1 MPRQKR
7 MVPSDPISSLAH
19 HGHATVLSIAFRSAV
34 RIVCL
39 LPGSRLA
46 ATASTLSD
54 APQLIFPKLNRSLVT
69 AFPSPA
75 TAPAFTDSIPGSK
88 VPACYFAVSLAGFDA
103 RSAIRLHCRN
113 WFAPI
118 PAASTLQARCI
129 SARKLIRPLSLSPLP
144 SGSFSSLRI
153 KAFNKRCCRP
163 VRLPNLPD
171 LRSLPAA
178 GSITRLSCG
187 SSSAV
192 RYVSGGLLFLK
203 PLGTT
208 INMLLRPSARQRI
221 SGMAPYFSTGY
232 YYCVSN

>member
-1 MPRQKR
+1 
-7 MVPSDPISSLAH
+7 MVPSDPIPSLAH

-88 VPACYFAVSLAGFDA
+88 VPACYFAFSPAGFDA
-103 RSAIRLHCRN
+103 RSASRLRCRN

-129 SARKLIRPLSLSPLP
+129 SARKLHPAALPISTPLREFSLPRDQRVQWASPPDGPPSESARSPLAP
-144 SGSFSSLRI
+144 
-153 KAFNKRCCRP
+153 
-163 VRLPNLPD
+163 
-171 LRSLPAA
+171 RS
-178 GSITRLSCG
+178 R
-187 SSSAV
+187 
-192 RYVSGGLLFLK
+192 F
-203 PLGTT
+203 
-208 INMLLRPSARQRI
+208 
-221 SGMAPYFSTGY
+221 YF
-232 YYCVSN
+232 